1 MFGTNLLIDILELVI
16 AIIIGTIVVKFVY
29 KKEFG
34 ESFVFVIVIQIYRIS
49 GSFALTIEG
58 YKDKIN
64 SFFFI

>member
-34 ESFVFVIVIQIYRIS
+34 ESFVFVIVIQI
-49 GSFALTIEG
+49 TIEG